1 MNTAPQAAQRY
12 QLVKIP
18 LGLNVSVD
26 VEAASL
32 DEVRQFAMSN
42 IDTSTRWIVKKDGR
56 NIGEAIEVTRY
67 RFDDARMKVVPK
79 IFNST
84 ATRVQYFDTP
94 EAAAADYRAHCDEA
108 SRQLD
113 AVVHRLEALKAE
125 LSCDLGYVIK
135 GDTHGI
141 DEDYLYVSVNVGG
154 YEYRRQL

>member
-1 MNTAPQAAQRY
+1 MNTAPQPASRY

-18 LGLNVSVD
+18 MSLNVSIDVD
-26 VEAASL
+26 AASL

-42 IDTSTRWIVKKDGR
+42 VDTRTRWIVKKDGR
-56 NIGEAIEVTRY
+56 NIAEAIEVTRY

-84 ATRVQYFDTP
+84 AMRAQYFETA
-94 EAAAADYRAHCDEA
+94 EAAAADYRAHRDEA

-113 AVVHRLEALKAE
+113 AVVQRLESLKAE
-125 LSCDLGYVIK
+125 LSCDIGYVMQ

-154 YEYRRQL
+154 YEYRREM